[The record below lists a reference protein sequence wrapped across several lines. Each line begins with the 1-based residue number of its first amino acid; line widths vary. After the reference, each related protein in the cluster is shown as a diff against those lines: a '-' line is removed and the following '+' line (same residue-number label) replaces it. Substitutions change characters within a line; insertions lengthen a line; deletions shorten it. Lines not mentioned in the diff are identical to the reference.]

1 MSIHNAIIL
10 LLLGYVA
17 FLTLEKS
24 AQVYPASGC
33 APLAGPGFNIK
44 WLGWR
49 SSGSSDPDCTY
60 LEAARTDPN
69 ADRATLMRCST
80 PASIKVF
87 GAGTDAIRACVD
99 YSGSESAIQ
108 RVEDQLSI
116 CRKRSK
122 KIRYRLTFR
131 VKKKFNRCMSAI

>member
-1 MSIHNAIIL
+1 MKLSYAIIL

-17 FLTLEKS
+17 FLTLERS
-24 AQVYPASGC
+24 VAVYPSVGC
-33 APLAGPGFNIK
+33 APLSGAGFNIK
-44 WLGWR
+44 WLGFR
-49 SSGSSDPDCTY
+49 GGSSSDENCNY

-69 ADRATLMRCST
+69 EDRATLMRCST

-99 YSGSESAIQ
+99 YSGSEAAIA
-108 RVEDQLSI
+108 RVDQQLAI

-131 VKKKFNRCMSAI
+131 VKKRFNRCMSAI